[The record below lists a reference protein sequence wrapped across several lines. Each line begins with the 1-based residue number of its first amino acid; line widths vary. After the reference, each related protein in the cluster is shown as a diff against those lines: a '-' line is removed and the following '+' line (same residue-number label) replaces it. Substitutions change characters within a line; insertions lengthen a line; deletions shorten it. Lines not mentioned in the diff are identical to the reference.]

1 MTMLEV
7 QGVAKSY
14 GDVRALVDVD
24 LCVGPGEVVGLLGAN
39 GAGKPTLVS
48 IVAGL
53 LKPDSGRVT
62 ATGSIGLAP
71 QELGIYPTLTVRQ
84 NLQFFAELVGFRP
97 AAARREADAIADLLS
112 LTDKVDA
119 VAETLS
125 GGQKRRLHAGMALVG
140 TPELLL
146 LDEPTVGADVETR
159 SRLLDVVRERAA
171 QGAAVVYSTHY
182 LHEVEQLDAS
192 VAILAGGRMVA
203 SGPWRELVATTADSI
218 VELTIDGEVSRITTP
233 TPDEV
238 AAAELQAAVKRGARV
253 ERLEIIRPSLETVYL
268 SVVGRRYEDAS

>member
-1 MTMLEV
+1 VLDV
-7 QGVAKSY
+7 QEVAKSY
-14 GDVRALVDVD
+14 GDVRALVDVG
-24 LCVGPGEVVGLLGAN
+24 LHVEPGEVVGLLGAN
-39 GAGKPTLVS
+39 GAGKTTLVS

-53 LKPDSGRVT
+53 LRPDSGRVDVD
-62 ATGSIGLAP
+62 GSIGLAP

-97 AAARREADAIADLLS
+97 TAARREADDIATVLS
-112 LTDKVDA
+112 LTDKLDA

-140 TPELLL
+140 EPQLLL

-159 SRLLDVVRERAA
+159 SQLLAVVRERAA

-182 LHEVEQLDAS
+182 LHEIEQLDAS
-192 VAILAGGRMVA
+192 VTILDAGRVVA
-203 SGPWRELVATTADSI
+203 AGPWRELVAANGDSI
-218 VELTIDGEVSRITTP
+218 VELTIGGEITRIATT

-238 AAAELQAAVKRGARV
+238 AAAELQAAVARGARV
-253 ERLEIIRPSLETVYL
+253 ERLEIIRPSLESVYL
-268 SVVGRRYEDAS
+268 SVVGRRIEGVS